1 MRQSAKVL
9 RLAAL
14 CGALLAA
21 TCAKAQ
27 DSRPAIRFVKNP
39 EAAPEIHV
47 QTLDGKPLT
56 LASANGKVILLN
68 FWATWCGPCRME
80 IPGLIELQKQYKDSL
95 QIMSLLVDVDDVDD
109 AKKFVADAELN
120 YPVGVAT
127 NDVRLQYGGVSALP
141 TVFVIDTQGRIV
153 QKHVGLFDPRLY
165 ELETRALLNLAIPAR
180 VETFEDTGEI
190 FLKNAKNATELP
202 GVDLASLNPEQK
214 IAALHALNANGC
226 TCGCTLTLAQ
236 CRIYDSACATSKARG
251 DADCCA
257 MFRRKLQRITWN
269 RSRLLHRRTNR
280 QTVHPVNRRS
290 KATFRFSQ
298 VNVDRRDSGM
308 SRRLGTLWPLHGA
321 HRKTNLLRSFGLV
334 FQRMAFSPAGADRGN
349 HLRLQFCASLRGTEQ
364 GRGAIFVAS
373 VRGRLRFWNESA

>member
-1 MRQSAKVL
+1 MACALCSSNSVL
-9 RLAAL
+9 TQILNIRRPGRVLQLAAL
-14 CGALLAA
+14 CVGAFLAA
-21 TCAKAQ
+21 TCARAQ
-27 DSRPAIRFVKNP
+27 DSRLAIRFVKNP

-127 NDVRLQYGGVSALP
+127 NDVRIQYGGVTALP

-165 ELETRALLNLAIPAR
+165 ELETRALLNLAIPAK

-202 GVDLASLNPEQK
+202 GVDLSALNPEQK
-214 IAALHALNANGC
+214 MAALHALNANGC

-236 CRIYDSACATSKARG
+236 CRIYDSACATSKARAEKIVLDVSAKKPSNYVEPLPG
-251 DADCCA
+251 GAPEDKSPD
-257 MFRRKLQRITWN
+257 T
-269 RSRLLHRRTNR
+269 S
-280 QTVHPVNRRS
+280 
-290 KATFRFSQ
+290 
-298 VNVDRRDSGM
+298 SG
-308 SRRLGTLWPLHGA
+308 
-321 HRKTNLLRSFGLV
+321 K
-334 FQRMAFSPAGADRGN
+334 SP
-349 HLRLQFCASLRGTEQ
+349 Q
-364 GRGAIFVAS
+364 
-373 VRGRLRFWNESA
+373 